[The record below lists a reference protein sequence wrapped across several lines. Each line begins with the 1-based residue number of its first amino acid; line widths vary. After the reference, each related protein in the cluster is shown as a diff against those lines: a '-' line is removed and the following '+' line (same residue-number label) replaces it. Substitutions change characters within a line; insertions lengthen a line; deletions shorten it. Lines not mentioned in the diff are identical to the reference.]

1 MNNVELF
8 QKQKYVELKK
18 VLSPEMI
25 HLISTYAKLDET
37 NDFSIEEGP
46 KPQIRNSHSQ
56 YADTLMESILL
67 HLHPTMEEN
76 TGLKLYPAYSYY
88 RVYRPGADL
97 VKHVDRPSCEVSTTV
112 TLEFDYNGETIT
124 GSNGLVQRIEKPE
137 IIAPTE
143 MDILHV
149 FNTNSN
155 STVVVPEDVVEGSS
169 LNFVNIGEHDIY
181 VNNPDGDTANGEN
194 ITVLKPNERVELFR
208 VNGVWIDPRGD
219 NLYLD

>member
-1 MNNVELF
+1 MSAFCSGYLVDEEREAIT
-8 QKQKYVELKK
+8 KSYKK
-18 VLSPEMI
+18 KTLNGNADEGQ
-25 HLISTYAKLDET
+25 ISAADMT
-37 NDFSIEEGP
+37 EG
-46 KPQIRNSHSQ
+46 IRYKIVSLGTINWNEIGLN
-56 YADTLMESILL
+56 ADTVAEI
-67 HLHPTMEEN
+67 N
-76 TGLKLYPAYSYY
+76 I
-88 RVYRPGADL
+88 
-97 VKHVDRPSCEVSTTV
+97 
-112 TLEFDYNGETIT
+112 EFDYNGETIT
-124 GSNGLVQRIEKPE
+124 GSSGVVQRIELPE

-155 STVVVPEDVVEGSS
+155 STVVVPEDVIEGSS